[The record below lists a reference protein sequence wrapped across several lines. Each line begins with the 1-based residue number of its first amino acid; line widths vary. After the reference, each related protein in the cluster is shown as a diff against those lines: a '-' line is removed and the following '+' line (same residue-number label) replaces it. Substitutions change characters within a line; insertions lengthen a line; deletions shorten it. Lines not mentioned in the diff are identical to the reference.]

1 MVDQIKLTLF
11 SKRSALFYYFWRAKK
26 AGLIYPEHFESK
38 IGFDRIRELVK
49 SHCLFD
55 PGRER
60 VDEMEFMT
68 DYDSILHELKLV
80 EEFREI
86 NQHEDDFPIQH
97 FIDNREALKKAQ
109 VEGTYLLTE
118 EVFGLQKSLDSI
130 RAILNFFKSD
140 EEEKYP
146 ALAELCRPV
155 KMFPFVGDRIQKILN
170 KHGKIRDNASPELH
184 HIRRSQQEKQG
195 AVSKKLNQ
203 VLSRAQREGWVD
215 ADAVPTYRND
225 RPVIPVMAGN
235 KRKLGGLIHDES
247 ATGKTVFIEPAE
259 VVELSNEIR
268 ELEYAERREI
278 IQILLDFTADI
289 RPYIPELLSSQDFLT
304 TIDFI
309 RARAIFADRLGAI
322 RPRIKN
328 EQLFDWKEA
337 RHPLL
342 YLAHKAEKR
351 EVVPLTFELSDR
363 NRILLI
369 SGPNAGGKSVCLK
382 TVGLLQYML
391 QCGMLVPCHDTSLF
405 GIFAGIFIDIGDEQS
420 IDNDLSTYSS
430 HLLNMKFF
438 LKHAAADTLV
448 LIDEFGTGTEPMLGG
463 AIAESILEQLNLAG
477 TSGIIT
483 THYTSLKHFA
493 TSTEGIVN
501 GAMLFDNQKMQPL
514 YQLQVGKPGSSFA
527 FEIARK
533 IGLPEEVLSSASEKV
548 GQDHIDFDKHLRE
561 ILRDKKYWEEKRQ
574 KIRRSEKKLEELM
587 SRYEQELQES
597 EKQRKAIVKEARTKA
612 DEMLSDAN
620 RKIEQTIREIKEAEA
635 EKERTREVRRELQEF
650 REQIEVEKGKE
661 EQKVEKQL
669 KEIRQKGSELETR
682 RPDLRQRSKKTMAQK
697 QVKEDREIRVGD
709 LVRIAGQ
716 DAHGEVMEIKGKNCV
731 VAFGILKTTTKV
743 QQLEKIVSE
752 EAERLRIRDRSRV
765 NLGDW
770 NVSTR
775 RVQFRPDIDLRGK
788 RADEAMELVTDFI
801 DEAIMVSARE
811 LRILHGKGDGILR
824 QLIREYLHSVDLV
837 EWYGDA
843 HVDQGGAGITIV
855 KLEI

>member
-1 MVDQIKLTLF
+1 M
-11 SKRSALFYYFWRAKK
+11 
-26 AGLIYPEHFESK
+26 IYPEHFESK

-60 VDEMEFMT
+60 VDEMGFIT
-68 DYDSILHELKLV
+68 DHESILRELKLV
-80 EEFREI
+80 EEFQEI
-86 NQHEDDFPIQH
+86 NLNEDEFPIQH
-97 FIDNREALKKAQ
+97 FIDNREALKKAE

-130 RAILNFFKSD
+130 RAILHFFKSD

-146 ALAELCRPV
+146 ELTELCKPV

-170 KHGKIRDNASPELH
+170 KHGKIRDNASSTLH
-184 HIRRSQQEKQG
+184 QIRRSQQDRQG
-195 AVSKKLNQ
+195 AISKKLNQ
-203 VLSRAQREGWVD
+203 VMSRAQKEGWVD
-215 ADAVPTYRND
+215 ADAAPTYRNG
-225 RPVIPVMAGN
+225 RPVIPVISGN
-235 KRKLGGLIHDES
+235 KRKLGGMIHDES

-278 IQILLDFTADI
+278 IQILLEFTADI
-289 RPYIPELLSSQDFLT
+289 RPYSPDLLSSQDFLT
-304 TIDFI
+304 TVDFI
-309 RARAIFADRLGAI
+309 RARALFATRLGAI
-322 RPRIKN
+322 RPQVKN
-328 EQLFDWKEA
+328 EQLFDWREA

-342 YLAHKAEKR
+342 YLAHKAEKK
-351 EVVPLTFELSDR
+351 EIVPLSFHLSDK

-382 TVGLLQYML
+382 TIGLLQYML
-391 QCGMLVPCHDTSLF
+391 QCGMLVPCSDSSVF
-405 GIFAGIFIDIGDEQS
+405 GLFAGIFIDIGDEQS

-430 HLLNMKFF
+430 HLLNMKYF

-463 AIAESILEQLNLAG
+463 AIAESILEKLNQAG
-477 TSGIIT
+477 ASGIIT
-483 THYTSLKHFA
+483 THYTSLKHYA
-493 TSTEGIVN
+493 TSSEGIVN

-548 GQDHIDFDKHLRE
+548 GQDHIDFDKHLRD
-561 ILRDKKYWEEKRQ
+561 ILRDKKYWEGKRQ
-574 KIRRSEKKLEELM
+574 KIRQSERKLEDLM
-587 SRYEQELQES
+587 GRYEQELLES
-597 EKQRKAIVKEARTKA
+597 EKQRKAIVKEAKTKA
-612 DEMLSDAN
+612 DAMLSGAN
-620 RKIEQTIREIKEAEA
+620 KKIEQTIREIKEAEA
-635 EKERTREVRRELQEF
+635 EKERTREVRKDLSEF
-650 REQIEVEKGKE
+650 REELEIEKGKE
-661 EQKVEKQL
+661 EQKAERQL

-682 RPDLRQRSKKTMAQK
+682 RPDLHQRSKKTLAQK
-697 QVKEDREIRVGD
+697 QVKEDPEIRVGD
-709 LVRIAGQ
+709 LVRIEGQ
-716 DAHGEVMEIKGKNCV
+716 EAAGEVIEIKGKNCV
-731 VAFGILKTTTKV
+731 VAFGMLKINTKLGQLQKIL
-743 QQLEKIVSE
+743 SE
-752 EAERLRIRDRSRV
+752 EAGRLRRKDQSKV

-788 RADEAMELVTDFI
+788 RADEAMQLVVDFI
-801 DEAIMVSARE
+801 DEAIMVNIRD
-811 LRILHGKGDGILR
+811 LRILHGKGNGILR
-824 QLIREYLHSVDLV
+824 QLIREYLHTMDLV

-843 HVDQGGAGITIV
+843 HLDQGGAGITV
-855 KLEI
+855 VRLEA